1 MNMTGS
7 MNQWTAMDL
16 IVGLSVL
23 FALAFLG
30 AWIIS
35 PALRAWVE
43 RPKYRLQENMRR
55 YDQAESD
62 RAAQE
67 RRDSL
72 R

>member
-23 FALAFLG
+23 FAIAFLA

-55 YDQAESD
+55 YDQVQSGLVAREGRNS
-62 RAAQE
+62 
-67 RRDSL
+67 RR
-72 R
+72 

>member
-1 MNMTGS
+1 MT
-7 MNQWTAMDL
+7 QFTAMDL

-23 FALAFLG
+23 FALAFFA

-55 YDQAESD
+55 YDQVQSGL
-62 RAAQE
+62 AARE
-67 RRDSL
+67 GRNSPK
-72 R
+72 

>member
-23 FALAFLG
+23 FALAFLA
-30 AWIIS
+30 AWIFS
-35 PALRAWVE
+35 PSLRAWVE

-55 YDQAESD
+55 YDQVQSGL
-62 RAAQE
+62 AAKE
-67 RRDSL
+67 GRNSPR
-72 R
+72 

>member
-23 FALAFLG
+23 FALAFLA

-55 YDQAESD
+55 YDQVQREGRNSP
-62 RAAQE
+62 R
-67 RRDSL
+67 
-72 R
+72 

>member
-1 MNMTGS
+1 MNMTSS

-23 FALAFLG
+23 FALTFLV
-30 AWIIS
+30 AWIVS

-55 YDQAESD
+55 YDQGESGQ
-62 RAAQE
+62 AARE
-67 RRDSL
+67 GRNSPK
-72 R
+72 